1 MVKPCD
7 TSKPLGEQVYQVLKF
22 SVNIKS
28 KY

>member
-7 TSKPLGEQVYQVLKF
+7 TSKPLGGQVYQLLKF
-22 SVNIKS
+22 SVNIKC